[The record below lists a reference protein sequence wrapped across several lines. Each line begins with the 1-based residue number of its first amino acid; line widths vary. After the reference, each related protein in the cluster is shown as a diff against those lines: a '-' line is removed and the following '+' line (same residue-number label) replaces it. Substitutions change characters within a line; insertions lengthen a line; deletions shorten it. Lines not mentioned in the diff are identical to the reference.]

1 MITGLIGWWVAG
13 WWIGG
18 LVVDGRLFD
27 ILFVLGNENDNID
40 DDSTVKDIFAVKD
53 TKLYVPVVT
62 LSAKDNQKLLKLLS
76 KGFW

>member
-13 WWIGG
+13 RWIGG

>member
-13 WWIGG
+13 RWVAG

-53 TKLYVPVVT
+53 TKFMSLLLLYQ
-62 LSAKDNQKLLKLLS
+62 QKTIKNY
-76 KGFW
+76 